1 MLKFITNAVLDYL
14 NEGSKSPHPA
24 TKPVTQPAPKRET
37 PKREAATTTASVINQ
52 QSAHEVVERMIKE
65 LQTDRSNESYMAVE
79 ALKLVLNEAKQ
90 PKLTSE
96 HQRQL
101 DVYKQFQEAKER
113 NWGFYGVD
121 PEGFVDDLIEIL
133 EKEGR

>member
-1 MLKFITNAVLDYL
+1 MLKFITDAVLDYL
-14 NEGSKSPHPA
+14 GGESQSPPP
-24 TKPVTQPAPKRET
+24 TTPPTPQRET

-52 QSAHEVVERMIKE
+52 QSAHEVVESMIKE
-65 LQTDRSNESYMAVE
+65 LQTVRSNESYMVVE

-101 DVYKQFQEAKER
+101 NVCKQIQKAKSD
-113 NWGFYGVD
+113 NWGAYGVD
-121 PEGFVDDLIEIL
+121 PEGFVKDLVEIL
-133 EKEGR
+133 NKEGR